1 MSSSAEALLAARV
14 QYLLRLGDTSLVLA
28 QRLGEWVGY
37 APALEEE
44 LSLGN
49 LALDCLDQ
57 ARTLLSYAAELED
70 AGRDEDILAF
80 GREQNDF
87 RNLNLVE
94 QPNGDFAVTIVRQA
108 LFDAWQRVLLE
119 SLLNSAD
126 ARLAVFAE
134 KSLKECRY
142 HWRFSRGWLVRLG
155 DGTEESQRRTQV
167 ALDQLWPFTGE
178 LFCTDDV
185 DALMVEAAICGDLS
199 DLAPRWNALIDGALE
214 EGRLVRPPAPRPDQS
229 FGKRGE
235 HSEALGHLL
244 AVMQSLP
251 RAHPGLRW

>member
-1 MSSSAEALLAARV
+1 MVSSTEALLVAHV
-14 QYLLRLGDTSLVLA
+14 QYLLRLGDSSLVLA

-94 QPNGDFAVTIVRQA
+94 QPNGDFAVTIVR
-108 LFDAWQRVLLE
+108 
-119 SLLNSAD
+119 
-126 ARLAVFAE
+126 
-134 KSLKECRY
+134 
-142 HWRFSRGWLVRLG
+142 
-155 DGTEESQRRTQV
+155 
-167 ALDQLWPFTGE
+167 
-178 LFCTDDV
+178 
-185 DALMVEAAICGDLS
+185 
-199 DLAPRWNALIDGALE
+199 
-214 EGRLVRPPAPRPDQS
+214 PD
-229 FGKRGE
+229 
-235 HSEALGHLL
+235 
-244 AVMQSLP
+244 
-251 RAHPGLRW
+251 